1 MAKSVAR
8 PYHFL
13 IPLFVFIILMCSSMP
28 IFQAS
33 SGYSLNEWLSTIS
46 VFSLLLNDFPVF
58 QISFY
63 TLFVCLNCPSTKL
76 SPTTKFWG
84 LLGLELSSILFRG
97 PNHSNFLFCNH
108 SLVLFSCSL
117 FLTFK
122 AKVLFILTLLVQP
135 SWHRFCLV
143 LSHFL

>member
-13 IPLFVFIILMCSSMP
+13 IPLFVFIILMWSSMP

-46 VFSLLLNDFPVF
+46 VFIACSLMTFLSSKSL
-58 QISFY
+58 FY

-97 PNHSNFLFCNH
+97 PNHSNFLFCKH

-117 FLTFK
+117 FLTSK
-122 AKVLFILTLLVQP
+122 AKVLFILTLHIV
-135 SWHRFCLV
+135 
-143 LSHFL
+143 